1 MSEKPTVT
9 LVLLLVGGTLIV
21 LAGVIELLVSIEL
34 GILGSRVGVTRQLAT
49 LTFGVLPVLFG
60 ALVIVGAVV
69 ANSSELSRVRA
80 GATLGLVFG
89 TLSLLVMRGTGIYP
103 RLLLAGLLLSV
114 VGGIVG
120 LVWKPSLHQ

>member
-89 TLSLLVMRGTGIYP
+89 TLSLLVMRSTGIYP

>member
-21 LAGVIELLVSIEL
+21 LAGVIGLLVSIEL
-34 GILGSRVGVTRQLAT
+34 GILGSRVGVTYQLAT

-89 TLSLLVMRGTGIYP
+89 TLSLLVMRG
-103 RLLLAGLLLSV
+103 
-114 VGGIVG
+114 
-120 LVWKPSLHQ
+120 